1 MFDAFLHVLANNF
14 DEFDFTKRFF
24 TGMRV
29 ASVLAVHDLCDFQ
42 CVRNAIRVVGVDYY
56 CHFHGIVLAGKE
68 KF

>member
-1 MFDAFLHVLANNF
+1 
-14 DEFDFTKRFF
+14 
-24 TGMRV
+24 MRV